1 MNVKIR
7 LTRKLLDEMRQDL
20 LRPHEFAAERVGFIT
35 AKIGN
40 KFSESSLVLFSQYHS
55 VADAHYI
62 DDPNVGA
69 RIDSAAIRAAMQTV
83 LDTKSGAFHVHLHD
97 HRGKP
102 GFSRTDKREI
112 PNIISGL
119 RVAGPKQPHGMFLL
133 SRDDCFAQI
142 WMPEKTD
149 FVCAAKISVIG
160 FPMKFF
166 SEKKFDIRESEK
178 I

>member
-7 LTRKLLDEMRQDL
+7 LTRKLLEEMKDDL

-40 KFSESSLVLFSQYHS
+40 KLSDSPLVLFSEYLS
-55 VADAHYI
+55 VSDAHYI
-62 DDPNVGA
+62 DDPYVGA
-69 RIDSAAIRAAMQTV
+69 RINAAAIRAVMQTV
-83 LDTKSGAFHVHLHD
+83 LDTESGAFHVHLHD

-102 GFSRTDKREI
+102 GFSQTDKREI
-112 PNIISGL
+112 PNIVSGL
-119 RVAGPKQPHGMFLL
+119 RVAGPNQPHGMFLL

-149 FVCAAKISVIG
+149 FVCASKISIVG
-160 FPMKFF
+160 FPLKFL
-166 SEKKFDIRESEK
+166 S
-178 I
+178 